1 MAKTAIV
8 LPCFNE
14 GEVLLDTLKTL
25 QKKVGKTAKIICV
38 DDGSTD
44 DTWKIIEKQK
54 GVIGVKLST
63 NVGQQNALMAGLMFA
78 LENKFDVT
86 ISMDAD
92 LQDDISVI
100 DEMLKQYKKGF
111 DIVYGVRANRKKDSF
126 FKRRSAKIYYRLLR
140 LMGVKI
146 MKDVADCRLMNRKA
160 LECLREYREVNLF
173 LRGVVPLIGLKTTTV
188 SYDRQARRAGR
199 SKYTPRK
206 MFHLAWDGITS
217 FSTRPL
223 RLIFDFGILAVIVGI
238 GVSIYAVVQYILG
251 QTVPGWTFI
260 ICSIWL
266 LSGAILMGIGLVGEY
281 IGKIYLETKQ
291 RPRYFIEKVKKK

>member
-1 MAKTAIV
+1 MSKIAIV

-14 GEVLLDTLKTL
+14 GEVLSDSLKTL
-25 QKKVGKTAKIICV
+25 QKKVGKNAKVICV

-44 DTWKIIEKQK
+44 NTWKIIEKAR

-78 LENKFDVT
+78 LENKFDAV

-92 LQDDISVI
+92 LQDDVSVI

-111 DIVYGVRANRKKDSF
+111 NIVYGVRANRKKDSF
-126 FKRRSAKIYYRLLR
+126 FKRRSAKVYYRLLKI
-140 LMGVKI
+140 MGVKI
-146 MKDVADCRLMNRKA
+146 VKDAADCRLMDRKA
-160 LECLREYREVNLF
+160 LECLKEYREVNLF
-173 LRGVVPLIGLKTTTV
+173 LRGIVPLIGLKTTTI
-188 SYDRQARRAGR
+188 SYTRQSRKAGR

-206 MFHLAWDGITS
+206 MLHLAWDGITS
-217 FSTRPL
+217 FTTRPL
-223 RLIFDFGILAVIVGI
+223 RLVFGFGVLAVLVGL
-238 GVSIYAVVQYILG
+238 GVTIYAIAQYVLG

-260 ICSIWL
+260 ICSVWI
-266 LSGAILMGIGLVGEY
+266 LSGAILMGLGLIGEY
-281 IGKIYLETKQ
+281 IGKIYLEAKQ

>member
-14 GEVLLDTLKTL
+14 GEVLLDTLKKL
-25 QKKVGKTAKIICV
+25 QKKVGKKAKIICV

-44 DTWKIIEKQK
+44 NTWKIIEKQK

-78 LENKFDVT
+78 LENKFDAT

-92 LQDDISVI
+92 LQDDILVI
-100 DEMLKQYKKGF
+100 DEMLARYKEGF
-111 DIVYGVRANRKKDSF
+111 NIVYGVRTNRKSDKLL
-126 FKRRSAKIYYRLLR
+126 KRESAIGYYRFLR

-146 MKDVADCRLMNRKA
+146 IKNAAECRLMDRRA
-160 LECLREYREVNLF
+160 LECLKEYREVNLF
-173 LRGVVPLIGLKTTTV
+173 LRGIVPMIGLKTTTV
-188 SYDRQARRAGR
+188 SYVRQPRLAGK

-206 MFHLAWDGITS
+206 MLHLAWDGITS

-223 RLIFDFGILAVIVGI
+223 RLIFDLGILAVIFGI
-238 GVSIYAVVQYILG
+238 GVTIYAIIRYFMG

-260 ICSIWL
+260 VCSIWL
-266 LSGAILMGIGLVGEY
+266 LSGAILAGIGLVGEY